1 MATFAR
7 DVRHAFRVFARS
19 PGFAAVAI
27 FTLAVGIGANTA
39 IFSVANALLLRP
51 LPYAQPDRLV
61 LIGGE
66 RKVAKETGGPLS
78 WLRFTRVND
87 NQRSFSGLAAFTSE
101 TFNLTG
107 RGDPEQIAAA
117 RVSWN
122 FFAVLGVRPAMGRTF
137 RPQEDKAGGDNVVLI
152 ANALWERR
160 FAADPR
166 VTGRQITLDSKDY
179 TVIGVLPRG
188 FEFGLL
194 GPNVEVYA
202 PRVFELNLVTPA
214 QVEGGTMFLNFVAR
228 LRAGVGIGRAQAE
241 MDTLAAQYRRDN
253 PKFPDADPGLTVRA
267 GNLQDQMVAGVRT
280 AVLILFGAVGLVLL
294 IACANVSSLLLSRA
308 LGRKREMAVRT
319 AIGATR
325 AGLVRQ
331 LLTESL
337 ILALA
342 GGVLGA
348 ALSAW
353 GTRAL
358 AAMAQNSLPLASGIR
373 ADGAVLA
380 FTVGVSVLAG
390 ILFGM
395 APALEVSRPDLN
407 SALRSG
413 GRGATSG
420 RRHNLFRN
428 LLVVS
433 QVALSMI
440 LLIGAGLLLRNFAQ
454 LRGASPGF
462 DARGLLTMNITL
474 PPARYSTAPQM
485 IAFFGELVRQ
495 VGSVPGVQS
504 AAVSSALPVNPARFT
519 PALPE
524 GQPAVPL
531 AERPVFNVQTL
542 SPGYAETM
550 RLPLLAGREFTAHD
564 EAPPTVLMVNQALV
578 RRYWPKENPIG
589 KHITVGRAAAPSE
602 VVGVLGDVRNT
613 NLAADAQPEIYL
625 PFARL
630 PWASMNLLVR
640 TARDPHGFVAAVRA
654 RVLALDKDQPVTQVL
669 SMEEV
674 LANGAT
680 QPRFLTALLS
690 GLSAI
695 ALVLAMVGIYGVI
708 AYAVTERTREMGIR
722 MALGAP
728 RAGILRLVLR
738 QGLALAF
745 SGIALGLV
753 ASLALT
759 RLMTTLLYRVSTTDP
774 AAFVGGAALF
784 GAVAMLASYLP
795 ARRATRVDPVVAL
808 RGE

>member
-1 MATFAR
+1 MAAFAR
-7 DVRHAFRVFARS
+7 DVRYAFRVFVTS
-19 PGFAAVAI
+19 PGYAAMAI

-51 LPYAQPDRLV
+51 LPYAQSDRLV

-66 RKVAKETGGPLS
+66 RKDTNVTGGPLS
-78 WLRFTRVND
+78 WVRFTRVND
-87 NQRSFSGLAAFTSE
+87 HQRSFAGLAAFTSE

-107 RGDPEQIAAA
+107 RGDPEQLAAA

-122 FFAVLGVRPAMGRTF
+122 FFDVLGVRPAMGRTF
-137 RPQEDKAGGDNVVLI
+137 RPEEDKAGGDNVVLI
-152 ANALWERR
+152 ASALWERR
-160 FAADPR
+160 FAADPHIA
-166 VTGRQITLDSKDY
+166 GRQITLDSKDY
-179 TVIGVLPRG
+179 TVIGILPRG
-188 FEFGLL
+188 FQFGLL
-194 GPNVEVYA
+194 GPNVDVYA
-202 PRVFELNLVTPA
+202 PRVFELNLVTLA
-214 QVEGGTMFLNFVAR
+214 QVAGGTGFLNFVAR
-228 LRAGVGIGRAQAE
+228 LRPGVGIGRAQAE

-253 PKFPDADPGLTVRA
+253 PQFPDADPSLTVRVA
-267 GNLQDQMVAGVRT
+267 NLRDQMVAGVRT
-280 AVLILFGAVGLVLL
+280 AILILAGAVGLVLL

-308 LGRKREMAVRT
+308 LGRQREMAVRT
-319 AIGATR
+319 AMGATR

-353 GTRAL
+353 GTRTL

-380 FTVGVSVLAG
+380 FTVAVSVLAG

-407 SALRSG
+407 SVLRSE
-413 GRGATSG
+413 GRGATAG

-433 QVALSMI
+433 QVALSTI
-440 LLIGAGLLLRNFAQ
+440 LLVGAGLLLRNFVE

-462 DARGLLTMNITL
+462 DSTHLLTMNVTL
-474 PPARYSTAPQM
+474 PPARYSTGPQM
-485 IAFFGELVRQ
+485 IAFFRELVRQ
-495 VGSVPGVQS
+495 AESVPGVES
-504 AAVSSALPVNPARFT
+504 AAVSSALPVNPVRFS

-531 AERPVFNVQTL
+531 AERPMFNVQTL
-542 SPGYAETM
+542 SPGYVETM

-564 EAPPTVLMVNQALV
+564 EAPPTVLMVNQATV
-578 RRYWPKENPIG
+578 RRFWPKENPIG
-589 KHITVGRAAAPSE
+589 RHITVGRAAAPSE
-602 VVGVLGDVRNT
+602 VVGVLGDVHNT
-613 NLAADAQPEIYL
+613 NLAADVQPEIYL

-640 TARDPHGFVAAVRA
+640 TAGDPHAFVAAVRG
-654 RVLALDKDQPVTQVL
+654 RVLAVDRDQPVTQVL

-674 LANGAT
+674 LANGAA
-680 QPRFLTALLS
+680 QPRFLTALLG

-708 AYAVTERTREMGIR
+708 AYSVTERTREMGIR

-728 RAGILRLVLR
+728 RAGILRMVLR
-738 QGLALAF
+738 QGLALAL
-745 SGIALGLV
+745 SGIALGLG

-759 RLMTTLLYRVSTTDP
+759 RLMTTLLYHVSTTDP
-774 AAFVGGAALF
+774 AAFAGGAVLF
-784 GAVAMLASYLP
+784 AAVAALASYLP